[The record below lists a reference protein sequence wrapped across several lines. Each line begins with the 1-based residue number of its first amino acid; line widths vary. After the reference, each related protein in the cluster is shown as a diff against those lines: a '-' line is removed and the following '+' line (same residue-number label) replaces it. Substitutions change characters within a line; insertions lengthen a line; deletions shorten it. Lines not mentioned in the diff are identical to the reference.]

1 MHKTNIEHPTS
12 NAERRNRG
20 HATCSSIGVRCS
32 MFSFL
37 PMNDLKYAFGQ
48 LLKNQIH
55 GLTEFS
61 RKGCDCL

>member
-1 MHKTNIEHPTS
+1 MFD
-12 NAERRNRG
+12 
-20 HATCSSIGVRCS
+20 VRCS